1 MKFRSCR
8 RERERERHILVNF
21 VARERYFGQLC
32 RLERERE
39 REDKCVGSTL
49 HFGLMLFLSL
59 IRRTPPSSL
68 KNNDIKEAERER
80 ERERQQY

>member
-1 MKFRSCR
+1 M
-8 RERERERHILVNF
+8 VNF

-32 RLERERE
+32 RLERERERERE

-68 KNNDIKEAERER
+68 KNNDMKEAERER
-80 ERERQQY
+80 EREATVLVSNYQIKG